1 MGSVYTDYFQKSKVF
16 LYPLL
21 RLRKGITYVPIE
33 TYICWDTVFEETDN
47 KFMCLYKSE
56 YDDSFKEFEDAFL
69 KNHELLFEHVN
80 LGKEQLYIFDFE
92 MHAHDFEMF
101 VEGKYSKFT
110 LNNKIAILDFFGSQ
124 GRISSY
130 VKGFLTPD
138 EELHAKYAERLGVD
152 KELMEN
158 IFEVCS
164 VPDIYKETLY
174 CSIPFEIDLFGNDNL
189 LSLNK

>member
-1 MGSVYTDYFQKSKVF
+1 MKKLLLLSLTLLTLSVFGQDTTNTKNEIDLLTSK
-16 LYPLL
+16 L
-21 RLRKGITYVPIE
+21 T
-33 TYICWDTVFEETDN
+33 
-47 KFMCLYKSE
+47 
-56 YDDSFKEFEDAFL
+56 
-69 KNHELLFEHVN
+69 
-80 LGKEQLYIFDFE
+80 
-92 MHAHDFEMF
+92 
-101 VEGKYSKFT
+101 T
-110 LNNKIAILDFFGSQ
+110 LHNKIAILDFFGSQ

-138 EELHAKYAERLGVD
+138 EELHQQYAERLGVD
-152 KELMEN
+152 KEVMEN